1 MIGLLYKNLFASKKE
16 TGMMLAITGAMLF
29 FIAMVGPSALMPC
42 IGGTTGLSVMA
53 PAASIQ
59 LDRQSGWNRFVCA
72 SPISRNRILLSFY
85 LSSLIS
91 NAFFLCLLILG
102 KIVSRSAYPFWIFAV
117 VLGIILLLQAI
128 TIPVGIKLGQVM
140 VVIIFL
146 FAVFCCT
153 GLTALLG
160 RLGIL
165 TDAMIDQIAAVFLA
179 SPWRS
184 SLLFLAG
191 TAGLF
196 LRSKLRACRLY
207 RRQGF

>member
-1 MIGLLYKNLFASKKE
+1 MIGLLYKDLFASKKE
-16 TGMMLAITGAMLF
+16 TIMMLVITGAMVAL
-29 FIAMVGPSALMPC
+29 IALTGPSALLPC
-42 IGGTTGLSVMA
+42 IGGVTGLSIMA

-72 SPISRNRILLSFY
+72 SPIPREKIILSTY
-85 LSSLIS
+85 LSALIS
-91 NAFFLCLLILG
+91 NVFFLCLLILG
-102 KIVSRSAYPFWIFAV
+102 KVVSQSSHPFWIFAV

-128 TIPVGIKLGQVM
+128 TIPAGIKLGQTA

-146 FAVFCCT
+146 FAVFGFT

-165 TDAMIDQIAAVFLA
+165 TDAIIDQIAAVFLA

-184 SLLFLAG
+184 SLFFLAG
-191 TAGLF
+191 SAVLF
-196 LRSKLRACRLY
+196 ALSYALTCRIY
-207 RRQGF
+207 RRMEF